1 MQVPKTRMMDYGCPI
16 RGESPCLTVDG
27 ACQGHI
33 GRSPLDC
40 GSAEGAASGAAC
52 QKPADGNLGQDPAC
66 VRQAIAKLKSLQEG
80 FRGIIEVVT
89 CGNPSIPA
97 LRALLF
103 EREPSGLY
111 QPRCLAVRALAALEA
126 YDVLIEYLNAPR
138 EVADPVERVGEDA
151 VINAAAYALAMHEE
165 RILELLLKLA
175 ETRILPGVILA
186 LGGFGR
192 MKTIPSLVEALADDE
207 CRPAAEAALR
217 KFGTTVREALLVA
230 ATACSP
236 PVERESD
243 SLY

>member
-1 MQVPKTRMMDYGCPI
+1 
-16 RGESPCLTVDG
+16 
-27 ACQGHI
+27 
-33 GRSPLDC
+33 
-40 GSAEGAASGAAC
+40 
-52 QKPADGNLGQDPAC
+52 
-66 VRQAIAKLKSLQEG
+66 
-80 FRGIIEVVT
+80 
-89 CGNPSIPA
+89 
-97 LRALLF
+97 
-103 EREPSGLY
+103 
-111 QPRCLAVRALAALEA
+111 VRALAALDA

-151 VINAAAYALAMHEE
+151 VINAVAYALAGLHEE

-175 ETRILPGVILA
+175 ETRILLGVILA

-192 MKTIPSLVEALADDE
+192 IKTIPFLVEALADDE

-243 SLY
+243 SSLRRRRRALALLIMAVIASTDAGQGLENRCASMQNLSYECHRIRKRHSHTAADTLAP